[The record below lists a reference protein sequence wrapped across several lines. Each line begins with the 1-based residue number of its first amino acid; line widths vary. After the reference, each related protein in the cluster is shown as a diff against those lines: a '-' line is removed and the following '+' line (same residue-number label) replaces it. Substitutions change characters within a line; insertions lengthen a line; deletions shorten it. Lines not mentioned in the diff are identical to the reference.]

1 MSGALW
7 RVECLAVAE
16 HAEAVEDALSAALGE
31 GMQAS
36 ARMQQGEAWLVQV
49 LCDRRP
55 AGRALRA
62 ALTAGGL
69 PATSLWIAPLANR
82 DWVAEGLRQ
91 LPPVQSGRMRVLGSH
106 HPAPRTGPIE
116 LLIDAGPA
124 FGTGQHQTTRG
135 CLLALDR
142 LARTMRPR
150 TVLDLGCGTGVL
162 AMAAARLW
170 RGVRPRLLAS
180 DIDPVSVAEAGRNF
194 ARNGLPAIRG
204 VAADGLGHPAL
215 RRAAPYNLIVA
226 NILAL
231 PLIRLA
237 AKLRRV
243 LAPGGVVVLSG
254 LLEEQEP
261 AVRNAYRAAGF
272 MLIARIRL
280 PAWPTLVL
288 RLTPR
293 DASARS
299 RSRPG

>member
-1 MSGALW
+1 MRGALW

-16 HAEAVEDALSAALGE
+16 HAEAVEDALSAALGAS
-31 GMQAS
+31 MQSS
-36 ARMQQGEAWLVQV
+36 ARVQRGEEWLVQV

-55 AGRALRA
+55 AARALRA
-62 ALTAGGL
+62 VLTAAGL
-69 PATSLWIAPLANR
+69 PATSLWIAPLVDR
-82 DWVAEGLRQ
+82 DWVAEGLKH
-91 LPPVQSGRMRVLGSH
+91 LPPVQCGRVRVLGSH
-106 HPAPRTGPIE
+106 HPARRAGPIE

-142 LARTMRPR
+142 LARTIRPR
-150 TVLDLGCGTGVL
+150 AVLDLGCGTGVL

-170 RGVRPRLLAS
+170 RSARPRLLAS
-180 DIDPVSVAEAGRNF
+180 DIDPVSVTEAGRNF

-204 VAADGLGHPAL
+204 VAAGGLDHPAL
-215 RRAAPYNLIVA
+215 RRAAPYDLIVA

-237 AKLRRV
+237 PKLRRV

-272 MLIARIRL
+272 VLVARVRL

-299 RSRPG
+299 R